1 MNFKSSKVRPMNLW
15 PKKTFFAQKFY
26 LRTLTKI
33 FSLRKSSIF
42 HSKVL
47 FANFDRETNFKKF
60 ESSEKELLAKKTFL
74 ARKFYLRTFAKKFSL
89 RESSIFHSKVLF
101 MNFRTF
107 QKCESSEIEL
117 LPPKFFP
124 MVQSSQKCAV
134 SPPPV

>member
-1 MNFKSSKVRPMNLW
+1 MNFKSSKVRPKNLW
-15 PKKTFFAQKFY
+15 PNKTFLAQKFY
-26 LRTLTKI
+26 LRTLTKN
-33 FSLRKSSIF
+33 FSLRESSIF

-47 FANFDRETNFKKF
+47 FANFDRETNFEKF
-60 ESSEKELLAKKTFL
+60 ESSEKELLAKKLFSRESSICEL
-74 ARKFYLRTFAKKFSL
+74 WPNKFPL

-124 MVQSSQKCAV
+124 MVQSSQKCADF
-134 SPPPV
+134 PPL